1 MGKLF
6 RKDSEENDVDIKYFD
21 FEVSLEENT
30 LDQYENMMSR
40 YREWKNF
47 KRDIRLTGL
56 LEEGKRIQFDIEEIS
71 MFVPIGCEEIIVSL
85 QLSTLEIKSMSF
97 ILKEDRVEKLTLKC
111 RTLETPMGKV
121 VRDLMDGCFPIEIRQ
136 NIIDGKINY
145 FYVDTTE
152 KVAA

>member
-1 MGKLF
+1 MGQLF

-71 MFVPIGCEEIIVSL
+71 MLVPTGCEEIIVSL

-97 ILKEDRVEKLTLKC
+97 ILKEDRVEKLTVKC

-121 VRDLMDGCFPIEIRQ
+121 VRDLIDGCFPIEIRQ
-136 NIIDGKINY
+136 NILDGKINY